1 MCTNDGTEGNKA
13 VTFLDLDICIL
24 GNKLAFSTHRKPLAS
39 YAYTPFDSNHSSATL
54 LGIVATEAVRL
65 LRTNNSQHTFDKQR
79 CFFIGKLKLRGFDI
93 KQVRRILAKYPWS
106 AREKLLMPTAC
117 RSSKKTIVPLKLPYS
132 PSIPKLDASA
142 VFRSHEHLL
151 PDNIRAQL
159 RPLVAMQTA
168 PNLFRL
174 RYSRFC

>member
-1 MCTNDGTEGNKA
+1 MGLDRTFAHTFSVSVRLYKRFVDDILVVLDRGVETADLLDCLNSFHPNIVCTNDGTEGNKA

-79 CFFIGKLKLRGFDI
+79 CFFHR
-93 KQVRRILAKYPWS
+93 
-106 AREKLLMPTAC
+106 
-117 RSSKKTIVPLKLPYS
+117 
-132 PSIPKLDASA
+132 
-142 VFRSHEHLL
+142 
-151 PDNIRAQL
+151 
-159 RPLVAMQTA
+159 
-168 PNLFRL
+168 
-174 RYSRFC
+174 